1 MKKLNEMEKNR
12 LNIYKRTSLTKSEE
26 GSIVSKIADY
36 QGSISAFSTRLES
49 KNNLSSSELKE
60 KGKKSKEKKRVEFNP
75 LITVINVQSYK
86 KENYFGESNANERKY
101 NKIKKCI
108 SCNII

>member
-36 QGSISAFSTRLES
+36 
-49 KNNLSSSELKE
+49 
-60 KGKKSKEKKRVEFNP
+60 
-75 LITVINVQSYK
+75 
-86 KENYFGESNANERKY
+86 
-101 NKIKKCI
+101 
-108 SCNII
+108 